1 MALSASAKAARQQRL
16 VDSAHALIR
25 ESGAGFSMLQLAEHA
40 GVSPATPY
48 NLLGSKTEV
57 LRLVIRDEFASFTL
71 RLATQPPVPRP
82 LDRLLQAVDLVVV
95 HYAEEPA
102 FYQGLYRAALGT
114 EVRSMM
120 SSEGLALWRNLV
132 TEARE
137 AGDLAPVLSDT
148 DLTTVLLRA
157 MSSTTQAWLADAW
170 PTQRFADEMARATRL
185 LLLGLVSA
193 TERKRLLATLKRKPD
208 APAGP

>member
-1 MALSASAKAARQQRL
+1 MALSASAKAARQQHL

-71 RLATQPPVPRP
+71 RLATQPPVPRA
-82 LDRLLQAVDLVVV
+82 LDRLLQAMDLVVV
-95 HYAEEPA
+95 QYAEEPA
-102 FYQGLYRAALGT
+102 FYRGLYRAALGT

-132 TEARE
+132 TEARL
-137 AGDLAPVLSDT
+137 AGELAPVLSDT
-148 DLTTVLLRA
+148 ELTSVLLRA
-157 MSSTTQAWLADAW
+157 MSGTTQAWLAEEW

-185 LLLGLVSA
+185 PLLGLIGA
-193 TERKRLLATLKRKPD
+193 ADRKSLLASLKRK
-208 APAGP
+208 A

>member
-1 MALSASAKAARQQRL
+1 MALSESAKAARQQRL

-57 LRLVIRDEFASFTL
+57 LRLVIRDESKRFIQ
-71 RLATQPPVPRP
+71 RLAEQPPAARP

-95 HYAEEPA
+95 QYADEPA
-102 FYQGLYRAALGT
+102 FYRGLYRAAIGT

-120 SSEGLALWRNLV
+120 RSENQALWCDKIA
-132 TEARE
+132 EAMA
-137 AGDLAPVLSDT
+137 AGELSSAISDT
-148 DLTTVLLRA
+148 DLTAVLLRA
-157 MSSTTQAWLADAW
+157 MASTTQAWLADEW
-170 PTQRFADEMARATRL
+170 TTERFADEMTRATRL

-193 TERKRLLATLKRKPD
+193 PERKRLLAGLKSL
-208 APAGP
+208 AGR